1 MSSHLEE
8 KKSRFI
14 IIKRSGQTWT
24 EKIYITLSTKLSKKE
39 ISKKT
44 KKKHHEVK
52 GERECKNKN

>member
-8 KKSRFI
+8 NSRFI

-24 EKIYITLSTKLSKKE
+24 EKIYIMLSTKLSKKE

-44 KKKHHEVK
+44 KKHHEVK